1 VKKIPTF
8 WLALIVGIIVEGII
22 VALALWFA
30 SFGKDLG
37 DPNVIGAFT
46 LIVHGPGVLAARFVQ
61 PVDSHR
67 FDYAIILSVT
77 SVLWSILAFI
87 VISILRRFYGRESKT
102 AA

>member
-1 VKKIPTF
+1 MKKIPTF
-8 WLALIVGIIVEGII
+8 WFALIVGIILEGII
-22 VALALWFA
+22 VALALSFA

-77 SVLWSILAFI
+77 TVLWSVMAFI